1 MRLCMIP
8 LIIWLYCTQK
18 NYALTAV
25 VLVLSG
31 LTDMV
36 DGYIARRFNMVTDL
50 GKALDPVADKLTQ
63 ASVMFCLLS
72 RFRMEK
78 LASNKVL
85 NVLSKPVMN
94 FDKICATAS
103 PSPNRWSD
111 KVPSK
116 ERTKKDIE
124 QFIKAFAKSAK
135 LLKDNGVD
143 GVEVHAVHEGYRL
156 DQFTLKY
163 VNKRTDEY
171 VHMFAIHFLMRFLTV
186 FRKMTMK
193 FLI

>member
-1 MRLCMIP
+1 MEQNTRKQLFTIPNLLSLLRLCMIP

-72 RFRMEK
+72 RFRMM
-78 LASNKVL
+78 L
-85 NVLSKPVMN
+85 
-94 FDKICATAS
+94 
-103 PSPNRWSD
+103 
-111 KVPSK
+111 VPLLLLIFK
-116 ERTKKDIE
+116 EVC
-124 QFIKAFAKSAK
+124 
-135 LLKDNGVD
+135 NGVISLVVIKKTGKVCGAD
-143 GVEVHAVHEGYRL
+143 WHGKVCTWLLYAMIFVHIVWFDISREWSTALISICVIMMTFSFALYMVRNYKMLTKEVTNNDNA
-156 DQFTLKY
+156 
-163 VNKRTDEY
+163 
-171 VHMFAIHFLMRFLTV
+171 A
-186 FRKMTMK
+186 
-193 FLI
+193 

>member
-1 MRLCMIP
+1 MIP

-72 RFRMEK
+72 RFRMM
-78 LASNKVL
+78 L
-85 NVLSKPVMN
+85 
-94 FDKICATAS
+94 
-103 PSPNRWSD
+103 
-111 KVPSK
+111 VPLLLLIFK
-116 ERTKKDIE
+116 EVC
-124 QFIKAFAKSAK
+124 
-135 LLKDNGVD
+135 NGVISLVVIKKTGKVCGAD
-143 GVEVHAVHEGYRL
+143 WHGKVCTWLLYAMMFVHIVWFDISREWTTALIVICVIMM
-156 DQFTLKY
+156 T
-163 VNKRTDEY
+163 VS
-171 VHMFAIHFLMRFLTV
+171 FALYMV
-186 FRKMTMK
+186 WNY
-193 FLI
+193 

>member
-1 MRLCMIP
+1 MEQNTRKQLFTIPNLLSLLRLCMIP

-72 RFRMEK
+72 RFRMM
-78 LASNKVL
+78 L
-85 NVLSKPVMN
+85 
-94 FDKICATAS
+94 
-103 PSPNRWSD
+103 
-111 KVPSK
+111 VPLLLLIFK
-116 ERTKKDIE
+116 EVC
-124 QFIKAFAKSAK
+124 
-135 LLKDNGVD
+135 NGVISLVVIKKTGKVCGAD
-143 GVEVHAVHEGYRL
+143 WHGKVCTWLLYAMMFVHIVWFDISREWTTVLIGICVIMMTLSFALYMVRNYKMLTKEVTNNDNA
-156 DQFTLKY
+156 
-163 VNKRTDEY
+163 
-171 VHMFAIHFLMRFLTV
+171 A
-186 FRKMTMK
+186 
-193 FLI
+193 

>member
-1 MRLCMIP
+1 MEQNTRKQLFTIPNLLSLLRLCMIP

-72 RFRMEK
+72 RFRMM
-78 LASNKVL
+78 L
-85 NVLSKPVMN
+85 
-94 FDKICATAS
+94 
-103 PSPNRWSD
+103 
-111 KVPSK
+111 VPLLLLIFK
-116 ERTKKDIE
+116 EVC
-124 QFIKAFAKSAK
+124 
-135 LLKDNGVD
+135 NGVMSLVVIKKTGKVCGAD
-143 GVEVHAVHEGYRL
+143 WHGKVCTWLLYAMMFVHIVWFDISREWTTALIGICVIMMTLSFALYMVRNYKMLTKEVTNNDNA
-156 DQFTLKY
+156 
-163 VNKRTDEY
+163 
-171 VHMFAIHFLMRFLTV
+171 A
-186 FRKMTMK
+186 
-193 FLI
+193 

>member
-1 MRLCMIP
+1 MKQSIRKQILTIPNLLSFLRLCMIP

-72 RFRMEK
+72 RFRMM
-78 LASNKVL
+78 L
-85 NVLSKPVMN
+85 
-94 FDKICATAS
+94 
-103 PSPNRWSD
+103 
-111 KVPSK
+111 VPLLLLIFK
-116 ERTKKDIE
+116 EVC
-124 QFIKAFAKSAK
+124 
-135 LLKDNGVD
+135 NGVISLVVIKKTGKVCGAD
-143 GVEVHAVHEGYRL
+143 WHGKVCTWLLYAMMFVHIVWFDISREWTTALIGICVIMMTLSFALYMVRNYKMLTKEVTNNDNA
-156 DQFTLKY
+156 
-163 VNKRTDEY
+163 
-171 VHMFAIHFLMRFLTV
+171 A
-186 FRKMTMK
+186 
-193 FLI
+193 

>member
-1 MRLCMIP
+1 MEQNTRKPLFTIPNLLSLLRLCMIP

-72 RFRMEK
+72 RFRMM
-78 LASNKVL
+78 L
-85 NVLSKPVMN
+85 
-94 FDKICATAS
+94 
-103 PSPNRWSD
+103 
-111 KVPSK
+111 VPLLLLIFK
-116 ERTKKDIE
+116 EVC
-124 QFIKAFAKSAK
+124 
-135 LLKDNGVD
+135 NGVISLVVIKKTGKVCGAD
-143 GVEVHAVHEGYRL
+143 WHGKVCTWLLYAMMFVHIVWFDISREWTTALISICVIMMTVSFALYMVRNYKMLTKEVTNNDNA
-156 DQFTLKY
+156 
-163 VNKRTDEY
+163 
-171 VHMFAIHFLMRFLTV
+171 A
-186 FRKMTMK
+186 
-193 FLI
+193 

>member
-1 MRLCMIP
+1 MEQNTRKQLFTIPNLLSLLRLCMIP

-72 RFRMEK
+72 RFRMM
-78 LASNKVL
+78 L
-85 NVLSKPVMN
+85 
-94 FDKICATAS
+94 
-103 PSPNRWSD
+103 
-111 KVPSK
+111 VPLLLLIFK
-116 ERTKKDIE
+116 EVC
-124 QFIKAFAKSAK
+124 
-135 LLKDNGVD
+135 NGVMSLVVIKKTGKVCGAD
-143 GVEVHAVHEGYRL
+143 WHGKVCTWLLYAMMFVHIVCFDISREWTTALIGICVIMMTVSFALYMVRNYKMLTKEVTNNDNA
-156 DQFTLKY
+156 
-163 VNKRTDEY
+163 
-171 VHMFAIHFLMRFLTV
+171 A
-186 FRKMTMK
+186 
-193 FLI
+193 